1 MGVNFFFLLLLEFW
15 LILLRFVEFL
25 ELVSIV
31 FGIVSRDG
39 RNLRILVCGLIFS
52 DFWAVVSW
60 NIGFGFVL
68 VKFFDLSVLI
78 LDLIV
83 LRFRVILVVKFFI
96 KSCRDLIGGG
106 LIGILSVV

>member
-39 RNLRILVCGLIFS
+39 RNLRISVCGLIFS

-60 NIGFGFVL
+60 NIGFGFVS